1 MIVSNVDWTVLGA
14 CAYCTKCLIAAS
26 SLKFM
31 TEGFRAKTFLFK
43 KGDSVIERARPEA
56 GARPVAGPRPEA
68 GVIAGAGAGAGAGD
82 IAGGVSG
89 SPKHCFRR
97 MSSFTMPIINLL
109 FSVRRHQYLLW

>member
-31 TEGFRAKTFLFK
+31 TEGFRNKTFVFK

-56 GARPVAGPRPEA
+56 GARPEARPVA
-68 GVIAGAGAGAGAGD
+68 GVIAGAGAGAGD

-97 MSSFTMPIINLL
+97 MSSFTMPIISLL